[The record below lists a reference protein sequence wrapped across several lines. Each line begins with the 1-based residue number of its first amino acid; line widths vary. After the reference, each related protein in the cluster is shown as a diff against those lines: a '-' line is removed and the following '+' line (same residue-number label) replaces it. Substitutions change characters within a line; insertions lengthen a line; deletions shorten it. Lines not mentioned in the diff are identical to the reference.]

1 MNNIDK
7 LLQELIAESNNIK
20 AQIEKG
26 GLGNA
31 ILNRLKESSNELQ
44 QLINKII
51 AKDKNITLNEY
62 NEAYEKLR
70 QSKENQLKNELN
82 KTKLFFVIV
91 GGVGVLA
98 LSFYIYKKIKK

>member
-31 ILNRLKESSNELQ
+31 ILNRLKESSMNYS
-44 QLINKII
+44 N
-51 AKDKNITLNEY
+51 
-62 NEAYEKLR
+62 
-70 QSKENQLKNELN
+70 
-82 KTKLFFVIV
+82 
-91 GGVGVLA
+91 
-98 LSFYIYKKIKK
+98 